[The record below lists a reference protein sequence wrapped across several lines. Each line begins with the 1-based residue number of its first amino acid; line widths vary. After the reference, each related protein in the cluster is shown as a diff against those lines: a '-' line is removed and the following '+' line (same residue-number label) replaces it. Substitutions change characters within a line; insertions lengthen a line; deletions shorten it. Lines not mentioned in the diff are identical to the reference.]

1 MAMWEEIEKRGHR
14 YQELKGFLEDPNAPT
29 NPQYPN
35 WLREHGRLGKFGELW
50 EEYTSA
56 RKQIAEAESI
66 LAAADSDSDLKTLA
80 KEELEPA
87 KARMDEVRRTLV
99 DIQLNEDDDSSRNV
113 IVELH
118 AGTGGDEAALFVA
131 DLYGMY
137 RYYCEKHGWK
147 MTELEIGH
155 ATYGGLKEVTFRV
168 EGEGAF
174 GKFRFEG
181 GGHRVQRVPKTE
193 TQGRIHTSM
202 ARVAV
207 LPEAEEVDV
216 HIDPKDVR
224 ESFCAAGGPGGQN
237 VNKVA
242 SQCQLIH
249 EPTGIMVHCMET
261 RSAMQNKVRAWQILR
276 SKLYAL
282 KKAEIEQTRSDQRL
296 GQIGSGER
304 SERVRTYNFP
314 QGRLTDHRIEGDDKN
329 WPIQEI
335 IDGNLDPLVRKLEEL
350 RRSAPAGKQ

>member
-1 MAMWEEIEKRGHR
+1 MWDEIEKRGRR
-14 YQELKGFLEDPNAPT
+14 YEELKSFIENSSGQ
-29 NPQYPN
+29 PQYVN
-35 WLREHGRLGKFGELW
+35 WLREFGRLGKFGELW
-50 EEYTSA
+50 EQYTKAGRQVSE
-56 RKQIAEAESI
+56 AEAI
-66 LAAADSDSDLKTLA
+66 LKSPDSDADLKEMA
-80 KEELEPA
+80 REELDSA
-87 KARMDEVRRTLV
+87 KPQMEELRRTMV
-99 DIQLNEDDDSSRNV
+99 DMHLTEDDDSSRNV
-113 IVELH
+113 IVEIH
-118 AGTGGDEAALFVA
+118 AGVGGQEAALFVG
-131 DLYGMY
+131 DLYEMY
-137 RYYCEKHGWK
+137 RRYAERNNWK
-147 MTELEIGH
+147 LTELEISH
-155 ATYGGLKEVTFRV
+155 AEMGGLKDVTFRI

-193 TQGRIHTSM
+193 MQGRIHTSM

-242 SQCQLIH
+242 SQCQLVH
-249 EPTGIMVHCMET
+249 EPTGIIVHCMET

-282 KKAEIEQTRSDQRL
+282 KKAEAEQARSDQRL
-296 GQIGSGER
+296 GQIGSGDR

-314 QGRLTDHRIEGDDKN
+314 QSRVTDHRIEGEDKN
-329 WPIQEI
+329 WTIQDI
-335 IDGNLDPLVRKLEEL
+335 VDGKLDDLVRKLEEL
-350 RRSAPAGKQ
+350 RRGVRTQLPA